1 MLEIIAAVADLVSAT
16 CKALI
21 KYRNEHFRVEE
32 HTKAEKKVKEKKTK
46 KQKDARS

>member
-21 KYRNEHFRVEE
+21 KYRNEHFKVEE
-32 HTKAEKKVKEKKTK
+32 HTKAEKEKRARKPKRKV
-46 KQKDARS
+46 D